1 MRYAKQS
8 IVVLKTKVRGLAA
21 RVAGGVKKL
30 KVYLSSTRLV
40 RALDPTRKLPVTI
53 EDPLGRMLHIA
64 PDLVDDIQ
72 WDVGHHGC
80 CGCAITWRRLTS
92 PRPLTAC
99 SKTGSADGRD
109 TAASLSGNMCLRKM
123 APDGNPIG
131 TSRWPP
137 FTPGHEAEHEHAVP

>member
-8 IVVLKTKVRGLAA
+8 IAALKKKVRDLVA
-21 RVAGGVKKL
+21 RVADGVKKL

-40 RALDPTRKLPVTI
+40 RALDPTRNLPVTI
-53 EDPLGRMLHIA
+53 EDPLGRTLHIA
-64 PDLVDDIQ
+64 PELVDEIQ

-109 TAASLSGNMCLRKM
+109 TAASSSGNMCLKGM

-137 FTPGHEAEHEHAVP
+137 FYAGA